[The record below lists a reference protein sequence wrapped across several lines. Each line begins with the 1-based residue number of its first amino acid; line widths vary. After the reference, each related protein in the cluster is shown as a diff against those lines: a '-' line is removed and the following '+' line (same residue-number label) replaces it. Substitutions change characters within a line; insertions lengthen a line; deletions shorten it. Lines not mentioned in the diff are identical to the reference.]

1 MANFLKKALGLFV
14 EFEPGESS
22 HANNANDAHLAQKFP
37 LGNIKN
43 QPAAGARAAAPATM
57 SQADLDK
64 FEKHFTDLLEKANL
78 PGPDYF
84 EFWKMMETLE
94 AHVPDEKTRMAA
106 VFATLSIQG
115 LTKPKLLET
124 AAQYKQIVAQDR
136 AEFDKAANDKAV
148 QEVQGR
154 QIQLVNLEKTVA
166 QHAETIK
173 KLTEEITAAQAQ
185 MKEVEAAI
193 TEHEQKIASGRQ
205 SYQLASDAMIN
216 KIETDLQKIQT
227 SL

>member
-14 EFEPGESS
+14 EFEPNEKTD
-22 HANNANDAHLAQKFP
+22 ANVHHDVAQKFP
-37 LGNIKN
+37 LSNIKATT
-43 QPAAGARAAAPATM
+43 QAMPAM
-57 SQADLDK
+57 SEADIDK
-64 FEKHFTDLLEKANL
+64 FEQHFSGLFERSNL
-78 PGPDYF
+78 PGPDYY

-115 LTKPKLLET
+115 LTKQKLLET
-124 AAQYKQIVAQDR
+124 AAQYKQIVETDR
-136 AEFDKAANDKAV
+136 TEFEKAASDKAS

-154 QIQLVNLEKTVA
+154 QQQLADLEKKIA
-166 QHAETIK
+166 EHAATIK
-173 KLTEEITAAQAQ
+173 KLTEEITAAQQQTGQIKAQ
-185 MKEVEAAI
+185 I
-193 TEHEQKIASGRQ
+193 TESEQKITSSRQ
-205 SYQLASDAMIN
+205 GYQLACSAIIN

>member
-14 EFEPGESS
+14 EFEPNEKTDAGV
-22 HANNANDAHLAQKFP
+22 HNDIAQKFP
-37 LGNIKN
+37 LSNINKAK
-43 QPAAGARAAAPATM
+43 PVATAM
-57 SQADLDK
+57 SEADIDK
-64 FEKHFTDLLEKANL
+64 FEQHFSGLFERSNL

-94 AHVPDEKTRMAA
+94 AHVPDEKARMAA

-115 LTKPKLLET
+115 LTKQKLLET
-124 AAQYKQIVAQDR
+124 AAQYKQLVETDR
-136 AEFDKAANDKAV
+136 NEFEKAANEKAL

-154 QIQLVNLEKTVA
+154 QQQLADLEKKIA

-173 KLTEEITAAQAQ
+173 RLTEEITAAQLQTGQIKA
-185 MKEVEAAI
+185 EI
-193 TEHEQKIASGRQ
+193 TEHEQKISSSRQ
-205 SYQLASDAMIN
+205 GYQLACHAMIN

>member
-1 MANFLKKALGLFV
+1 MGLFV

-22 HANNANDAHLAQKFP
+22 HADTANDAHLAQKFP

-43 QPAAGARAAAPATM
+43 KPATAAVAATM

-94 AHVPDEKTRMAA
+94 THVPDEKTRMAA

-115 LTKPKLLET
+115 LNKQKLLET
-124 AAQYKQIVAQDR
+124 AATYKEIVEKDR
-136 AEFDKAANDKAV
+136 AEFDKAADDKAL

-173 KLTEEITAAQAQ
+173 KLTAEITAAQAQ
-185 MKEVEAAI
+185 MEEVKTAI
-193 TEHEQKIASGRQ
+193 TEHEQKIATGRQ

-216 KIETDLQKIQT
+216 KIATDLQKIQT